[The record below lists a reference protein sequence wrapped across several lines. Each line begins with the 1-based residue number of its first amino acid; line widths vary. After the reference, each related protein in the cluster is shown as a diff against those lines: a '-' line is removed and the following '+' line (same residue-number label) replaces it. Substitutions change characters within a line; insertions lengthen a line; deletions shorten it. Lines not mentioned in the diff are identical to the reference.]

1 MKLYALT
8 GDIRLGRTLQRYFNF
23 AANVEMDI
31 IEPIKIHLTLNST
44 NLISIFENICQKL
57 ETDHD
62 PFEKTMVLVDPCLW
76 GFVDVPPLTCLTELE
91 PLSNPPGFPQLLAML
106 ILAFPGIHWVLLVS
120 DSIINLPAERNEST
134 ADSGLIKNAHI
145 QDPFQGKFEE
155 IIDYG
160 QQVYEPLFDPAGLR
174 NIIRQNIE
182 GKEKK
187 ERAIP
192 LRYSLAASIDDE
204 RSYAYMHA
212 YTAYRLGF
220 RSHVVTTHNYM
231 KRILGE
237 KDNTGFKPIKLTF
250 EDLFLN
256 FPDSDRDTQKIRFS
270 KLEQRDD
277 HYKGLTTVEK
287 RIFITVGHQKTPE
300 RELSRKNK
308 TYLRTKGQKFK
319 FLYKPISGIF
329 NLKKG
334 AGIEKPARFK
344 WPPSKSKL
352 GVEGVEHSA
361 PGRLLLIAKRLI
373 KKARYILHST
383 QSAAESVNGALL
395 ALEAQELLANRTP
408 TTALEALALKHQIEV
423 SAECMFYGVQYN
435 FDVKARLEE
444 LEKEVHAIGEYFNP
458 SARKI
463 SEINARLEI
472 INALALIFRKYNQF
486 DEESLCLKE
495 IRKLHARATLI
506 RQKSWYWIFYPIRR
520 YIEILVGSL
529 PLFLFFVLFWPL
541 LFGIIYY
548 YCIPGSTVI
557 SSFTQ
562 SVIESIVTFFS
573 LGKPDFYANPGIF
586 AKAVVALEIILGFSH
601 IGIFISYLYN
611 LIFRR

>member
-1 MKLYALT
+1 VKLYALT
-8 GDIRLGRTLQRYFNF
+8 GDKRLGKTLQRYFNF
-23 AANVEMDI
+23 AVNMELDR
-31 IEPIKIHLTLNST
+31 IEPIKIHQTLDST
-44 NLISIFENICQKL
+44 NLITIFENICQKL
-57 ETDHD
+57 ETGHD
-62 PFEKTMVLVDPCLW
+62 PFEKTIVLVDPCLW
-76 GFVDVPPLTCLTELE
+76 GFADVPPFTCLTELE

-106 ILAFPGIHWVLLVS
+106 ILAFPGIHWVFLS
-120 DSIINLPAERNEST
+120 TTIINLPADINEN
-134 ADSGLIKNAHI
+134 AAYSGLIKSAHI
-145 QDPFQGKFEE
+145 RDIFQNRLEE
-155 IIDYG
+155 IIDYA
-160 QQVYEPLFDPAGLR
+160 QLVYEPLFDPAGLR

-182 GKEKK
+182 QKEKK
-187 ERAIP
+187 EKGIP

-204 RSYAYMHA
+204 ISYAYMHA

-220 RSHVVTTHNYM
+220 RSHMVTTHNYM

-237 KDNTGFKPIKLTF
+237 KNNMGFNSIQLTF

-277 HYKGLTTVEK
+277 YYKGLAGVEK

-308 TYLRTKGQKFK
+308 AHLRTKGQKFK

-334 AGIEKPARFK
+334 AGIGKPAGFK
-344 WPPSKSKL
+344 WPPSKLKP
-352 GVEGVEHSA
+352 GIEGLEHSA
-361 PGRLLLIAKRLI
+361 PGRLLLITNWLV
-373 KKARYILHST
+373 KKARDILHST
-383 QSAAESVNGALL
+383 QSAVESVYGALL

-408 TTALEALALKHQIEV
+408 TSALEALALKHQLEV

-435 FDVKARLEE
+435 FDVKARLQE
-444 LEKEVHAIGEYFNP
+444 LEKEVHAIGEYFN
-458 SARKI
+458 SGARKI

-472 INALALIFRKYNQF
+472 INALALIFKKYNQF

-529 PLFLFFVLFWPL
+529 PLFLLFVLAWPL

-548 YCIPGSTVI
+548 YCIPGSQGI
-557 SSFTQ
+557 SSFPQ
-562 SVIESIVTFFS
+562 AIVESIVTFFS
-573 LGKPDFYANPGIF
+573 LDRPGFFEYNGIW
-586 AKAVVALEIILGFSH
+586 AKTIVALEIVLGFAH